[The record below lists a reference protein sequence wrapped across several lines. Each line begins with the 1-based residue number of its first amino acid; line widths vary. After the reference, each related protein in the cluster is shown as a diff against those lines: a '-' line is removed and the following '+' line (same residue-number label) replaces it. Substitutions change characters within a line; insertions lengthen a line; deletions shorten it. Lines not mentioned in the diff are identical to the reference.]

1 LIILSGPEPQR
12 TILEKILFNQLPSY
26 PGKVNFVRGVPG
38 KKEKPVSSSNIT
50 VYNHLPTT
58 ELNKIICKSEF
69 VICRSGYSS
78 IMDIVKLEKKSIVI
92 PTPGQTEQEYLA
104 DYLFA
109 KQIVFRA
116 DQKDFLLN
124 DALNKA
130 KKFSYNKYENI
141 DESLMEKAVEDLIIS
156 IRK

>member
-1 LIILSGPEPQR
+1 MPD
-12 TILEKILFNQLPSY
+12 
-26 PGKVNFVRGVPG
+26 
-38 KKEKPVSSSNIT
+38 KKEKLIVNSNIT

-58 ELNKIICKSEF
+58 ELNKIICESEF

-104 DYLFA
+104 DFLFR
-109 KQIVFRA
+109 KEIVFSA
-116 DQKDFLLN
+116 EQKDFLLN
-124 DALNKA
+124 DALNNA
-130 KKFSYNKYENI
+130 RKFSYKKYDTI
-141 DESLMEKAVEDLIIS
+141 DDSLMEKAVEDLIMS